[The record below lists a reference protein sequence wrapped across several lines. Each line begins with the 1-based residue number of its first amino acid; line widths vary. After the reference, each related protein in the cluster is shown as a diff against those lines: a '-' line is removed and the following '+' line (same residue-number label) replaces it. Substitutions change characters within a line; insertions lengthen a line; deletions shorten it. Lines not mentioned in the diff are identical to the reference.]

1 MPLLV
6 PTVRTVFVPG
16 RGRSGADAWPLQA
29 EQGDPDDVFLERAG
43 PSDQPEQDADRIID
57 ALGGGR
63 GHVVA
68 HSYGAVTAM
77 LAAQRQPDRLRSL
90 VLVEPACFDLARG
103 GRQVE
108 RHISALAPVFAVAD
122 DPGVS
127 GRDFLERF
135 AAGLGAPAPALDAR
149 ACEEVAA
156 RIRATPAPWQVPL
169 RPDTPALVPTLVI
182 TGGEWP
188 VYAEVAEALAA
199 RGAEHQVV
207 PGGGHRPQDSE
218 TGAAAIRR
226 FLAGHSR

>member
-1 MPLLV
+1 MPVLV
-6 PTVRTVFVPG
+6 PTVRTVFVHG
-16 RGRSGADAWPLQA
+16 RGRSGAAAWPRQA
-29 EQGDPDDVFLERAG
+29 AEGAPDDVFLERTRPA
-43 PSDQPEQDADRIID
+43 DQPERDADRVLE

-77 LAAQRQPDRLRSL
+77 LAAQRRPDRLRSL
-90 VLVEPACFDLARG
+90 VLVEPACFDVARG
-103 GRQVE
+103 GRRVE

-122 DPGVS
+122 DPEVT

-135 AAGLGAPAPALDAR
+135 AAGLGSPAPQLDDR
-149 ACEEVAA
+149 TCEEVAA

-182 TGGEWP
+182 TGGDWP

-199 RGAEHQVV
+199 KGATHLVV
-207 PGGGHRPQDSE
+207 PAGGHRPQDGE
-218 TGAAAIRR
+218 AGAAAIREFVADHAR
-226 FLAGHSR
+226 